1 MHCTNS
7 DIKNYDHIQDIL
19 YIKHDHALLPCEIL
33 AGTFLSLFVFV

>member
-1 MHCTNS
+1 MT
-7 DIKNYDHIQDIL
+7 IYRT